1 MRNRMVMV
9 AVVALVA
16 GGLLAAIPASAD
28 STGKV
33 QEYVVQYREG
43 GSAAGARAEIDALG
57 GRVVEEISAIG
68 AAKVRT
74 SNPDFASDA
83 IESDALAGVARNRIV
98 GFADP
103 ALREKVDEVEALI
116 TARGAAPEAAAGGAG
131 GAPRGAQ

>member
-43 GSAAGARAEIDALG
+43 VSAAEARAEIDALG

-68 AAKVRT
+68 AAKVLT

-83 IESDALAGVARNRIV
+83 IDSDALAGVARNRIV

-103 ALREKVDEVEALI
+103 ALREKVEQVEAVV
-116 TARGAAPEAAAGGAG
+116 RAP
-131 GAPRGAQ
+131 